1 MSQGASY
8 ATKRIEALNSL
19 IEIARVNP
27 AIMQI
32 AGDLIVKN
40 MDWDGSEEIAERLK
54 KMLPPNLQ
62 DQENS
67 DIPPELQGIIEQ
79 GKQQI
84 DQLQKQ
90 LNELLD
96 EKDDKEDELR
106 LKKYEID
113 VKAELE
119 LAKLATGAGL
129 QPNDVIAIVN
139 QMLAN
144 AAQQPELPEDDET
157 YQHEQ
162 QEVYDP
168 MIEQNEQEI
177 EQIPIEQDIDLS
189 QLNLPDVVQQNE
201 VQ

>member
-1 MSQGASY
+1 MQGASY

-90 LNELLD
+90 VNELLD

-119 LAKLATGAGL
+119 LAKLATNAGL
-129 QPNDVIAIVN
+129 QPDDVMAIVN

-168 MIEQNEQEI
+168 MIEQAEQET
-177 EQIPIEQDIDLS
+177 EQMPIDQDIDLS

>member
-1 MSQGASY
+1 
-8 ATKRIEALNSL
+8 
-19 IEIARVNP
+19 
-27 AIMQI
+27 
-32 AGDLIVKN
+32 

-119 LAKLATGAGL
+119 LAKLATNAGL
-129 QPNDVIAIVN
+129 QTNDVIAIVN

-144 AAQQPELPEDDET
+144 AAQQPELPEDDE
-157 YQHEQ
+157 QEQ
-162 QEVYDP
+162 FNPLAGQEP
-168 MIEQNEQEI
+168 IEDYSQEQM
-177 EQIPIEQDIDLS
+177 QIPIEQDIDLS

-201 VQ
+201 AQ

>member
-1 MSQGASY
+1 
-8 ATKRIEALNSL
+8 
-19 IEIARVNP
+19 
-27 AIMQI
+27 
-32 AGDLIVKN
+32 
-40 MDWDGSEEIAERLK
+40 
-54 KMLPPNLQ
+54 ML
-62 DQENS
+62 ES
-67 DIPPELQGIIEQ
+67 
-79 GKQQI
+79 
-84 DQLQKQ
+84 
-90 LNELLD
+90 
-96 EKDDKEDELR
+96 EKDDKDDELR

-168 MIEQNEQEI
+168 MIEQAEQEI
-177 EQIPIEQDIDLS
+177 EQMPIDMMTKNDINEDDISSLE
-189 QLNLPDVVQQNE
+189 LPNLQQNMRLMSKPKSSWQNLLKMA
-201 VQ
+201 V

>member
-1 MSQGASY
+1 M
-8 ATKRIEALNSL
+8 
-19 IEIARVNP
+19 
-27 AIMQI
+27 
-32 AGDLIVKN
+32 
-40 MDWDGSEEIAERLK
+40 
-54 KMLPPNLQ
+54 
-62 DQENS
+62 
-67 DIPPELQGIIEQ
+67 
-79 GKQQI
+79 
-84 DQLQKQ
+84 
-90 LNELLD
+90 LD

-157 YQHEQ
+157 YQREQ

-168 MIEQNEQEI
+168 MIEQAEQET
-177 EQIPIEQDIDLS
+177 EQMPIDMKPWESIRLAC
-189 QLNLPDVVQQNE
+189 
-201 VQ
+201 

>member
-1 MSQGASY
+1 
-8 ATKRIEALNSL
+8 
-19 IEIARVNP
+19 
-27 AIMQI
+27 
-32 AGDLIVKN
+32 
-40 MDWDGSEEIAERLK
+40 MDWDGADQIADRAR

-67 DIPPELQGIIEQ
+67 DIPPEVQGIIEQ

-84 DQLQKQ
+84 EQLQKQ
-90 LNELLD
+90 VNELLD

-129 QPNDVIAIVN
+129 QTNDVMAIVN

-144 AAQQPELPEDDET
+144 AAQQPELPEDGET

-168 MIEQNEQEI
+168 MIEQAEQET
-177 EQIPIEQDIDLS
+177 EQMPIEQDIDLS

>member
-1 MSQGASY
+1 M
-8 ATKRIEALNSL
+8 
-19 IEIARVNP
+19 
-27 AIMQI
+27 
-32 AGDLIVKN
+32 
-40 MDWDGSEEIAERLK
+40 
-54 KMLPPNLQ
+54 
-62 DQENS
+62 
-67 DIPPELQGIIEQ
+67 IEQ

-129 QPNDVIAIVN
+129 QPNDVMAIVN

-168 MIEQNEQEI
+168 MIARPRRLEGRRLLRPLCSSGCRCI
-177 EQIPIEQDIDLS
+177 
-189 QLNLPDVVQQNE
+189 VAGRK
-201 VQ
+201 

>member
-1 MSQGASY
+1 
-8 ATKRIEALNSL
+8 
-19 IEIARVNP
+19 
-27 AIMQI
+27 
-32 AGDLIVKN
+32 

-54 KMLPPNLQ
+54 KMLPQNLQ

-67 DIPPELQGIIEQ
+67 DIPPEVQGIIEQ

-84 DQLQKQ
+84 GQLQKQ

-129 QPNDVIAIVN
+129 QTNDVMAIVN